1 MKETEIRVKFEVY
14 QDLQELPENTR
25 NLMSHAFAARDKA
38 YAPYS
43 EFLVGAALLL
53 ENGEIITG
61 SNQENAAYPSGLCA
75 ERTAIFYAG
84 AKYPDVKI
92 KQLVI
97 SVKSL
102 KRTIKV
108 PTPPCGSCR
117 QAIAEYEFKQKQPIA
132 IYFMGESGE
141 ILKSDSLINILPLA
155 FDSSFM

>member
-92 KQLVI
+92 EQLVI

-102 KRTIKV
+102 KRSIKV